1 MVRPKS
7 TLAVLR
13 EQQGLTQMEMA
24 TRLGTSQG
32 ELSYIET
39 GAKEPSDSVA
49 LALEKEFPEVPLHFL
64 LGPYTAYVL
73 ETVNSEGVS
82 LPPLTAE
89 QESLEEESQ

>member
-1 MVRPKS
+1 MVRQKS

-13 EQQGLTQMEMA
+13 EQKGMTQMEMA

-32 ELSYIET
+32 ELSYVET
-39 GAKEPSDSVA
+39 GAKSPSGGVSA
-49 LALEKEFPEVPLHFL
+49 ALEKEFPDIPLHFL
-64 LGPYTAYVL
+64 LGPYADYVL
-73 ETVNSEGVS
+73 ETTNSEGVS

>member
-24 TRLGTSQG
+24 TRLGASQG

-39 GAKEPSDSVA
+39 GAKTPSESMA
-49 LALEKEFPEVPLHFL
+49 RALEKEFPEISLDLL
-64 LGPYTAYVL
+64 LGPYTDYVKN
-73 ETVNSEGVS
+73 TVQAEG
-82 LPPLTAE
+82 E
-89 QESLEEESQ
+89 R